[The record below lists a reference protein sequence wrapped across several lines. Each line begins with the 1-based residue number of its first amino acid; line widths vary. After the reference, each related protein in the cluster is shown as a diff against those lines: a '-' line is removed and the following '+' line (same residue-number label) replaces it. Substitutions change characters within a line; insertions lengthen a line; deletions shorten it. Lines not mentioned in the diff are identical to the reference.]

1 MHAKL
6 KQGRE
11 SYRRRAWEGAY
22 RCLSLADEAS
32 SLSGD
37 DLELLALSAYMIG
50 LDDQYLSVLERAHHA
65 HLDAGE
71 DVLAARCAFWVGL
84 RLFFREET
92 GRATGWFA
100 RAQRLLERERHE
112 CAERGYLLLPVVEQ
126 QLASGDYKHAYAI
139 AANAAAIGERCG
151 DSDLIA
157 CARHQQGRIRLQQG
171 QVERGLALL
180 DEVMVAV
187 SGEELSSLVTGL
199 MYCSVIRA
207 CQEVYAFGRAGEWTA
222 AMTRWCKEQPEM
234 VAFAGVCRVHRAE
247 IMQLRG
253 AWQDAIEE
261 AQRAHRHSQGINE
274 PTAAA
279 ALYQQAEVHRLR
291 GEFAAA
297 EKKYQSASES
307 GWDPQPGLALLRLA
321 QGRVDAASAAIRRAV
336 TGTMNQLERTK
347 LLSAYVEI
355 MLAAQDIEDARSAC
369 RELEEIARH
378 FDTDV
383 LCAMATQA
391 RGTIDL
397 AGGDPRAALDSLRHA
412 WEVWQQVEAPY
423 MAARVRVLRGLTCRS
438 LGDHEAATL
447 EFSAARAIFKR
458 LGAVPELARLDLLEK
473 PATSMHSHPL
483 TSREL
488 QVLRLIAAG
497 KTNKAIAVTLFLS
510 ERTIDRHVSNIFSKL
525 DVSSRAAATA
535 YAYDHKLL

>member
-1 MHAKL
+1 
-6 KQGRE
+6 
-11 SYRRRAWEGAY
+11 
-22 RCLSLADEAS
+22 
-32 SLSGD
+32 
-37 DLELLALSAYMIG
+37 
-50 LDDQYLSVLERAHHA
+50 
-65 HLDAGE
+65 
-71 DVLAARCAFWVGL
+71 
-84 RLFFREET
+84 
-92 GRATGWFA
+92 
-100 RAQRLLERERHE
+100 
-112 CAERGYLLLPVVEQ
+112 
-126 QLASGDYKHAYAI
+126 
-139 AANAAAIGERCG
+139 
-151 DSDLIA
+151 
-157 CARHQQGRIRLQQG
+157 
-171 QVERGLALL
+171 
-180 DEVMVAV
+180 
-187 SGEELSSLVTGL
+187 
-199 MYCSVIRA
+199 
-207 CQEVYAFGRAGEWTA
+207 
-222 AMTRWCKEQPEM
+222 M
-234 VAFAGVCRVHRAE
+234 VAFAGICRVHRAE

-297 EKKYQSASES
+297 EKSYQSASES

-321 QGRVDAASAAIRRAV
+321 QGRVDAASAAIRRAM
-336 TGTMNQLERTK
+336 TGAMNQLERSK

-355 MLAAQDIEDARSAC
+355 MLAAHDIEDARSAC
-369 RELEEIARH
+369 RELEEIAGH

-397 AGGDPRAALDSLRHA
+397 AEGDPRAALDSLRHA

-438 LGDHEAATL
+438 LGDNEAATL

-458 LGAVPELARLDLLEK
+458 LGAVPELARLDELEK

-497 KTNKAIAVTLFLS
+497 KTNKAIAVSLFLS

-535 YAYDHKLL
+535 YAYDHELL